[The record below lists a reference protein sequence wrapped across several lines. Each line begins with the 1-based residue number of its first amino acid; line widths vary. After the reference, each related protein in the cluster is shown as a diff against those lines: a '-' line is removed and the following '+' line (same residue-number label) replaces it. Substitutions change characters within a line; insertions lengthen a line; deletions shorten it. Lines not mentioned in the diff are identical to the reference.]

1 MYSIIVH
8 GGVGAVPHGKEE
20 TVIAGVREAALAGK
34 VVLAGGGS
42 SLDAVEAAIRVL
54 EDNPPFNSGTGSV
67 LTFDGEVEMD
77 VAVAVAYGP
86 ALGFGAIASIKN
98 IQHPTSLAHMVMEKT
113 DHVLLQGS
121 GAQEFARMMGI
132 APHNPI
138 TEERRVQ
145 WREYRER
152 FLRGDAGDWPKLKA
166 LMKEDQEFMHGTVG
180 AVAVDKKGEVT
191 AGTSTGGVFLKLLG
205 RVGDT
210 PLPGAGTYATKFGG
224 ASSTGLG
231 EGMMRTLI
239 TKTACDFMRMG
250 LDAHGA
256 ASGAVN
262 MLSNILGT
270 KAGIIV
276 ADNQGGVSF
285 AQNTS
290 QMAHTYFKKG
300 MSEPVAGL

>member
-8 GGVGAVPHGKEE
+8 GGVGAVPHDKEE
-20 TVIAGVREAALAGK
+20 AVIAGVREAALTGK

-42 SLDAVEAAIRVL
+42 SLDAVETAIKVL
-54 EDNPPFNSGTGSV
+54 EDNPLFNAGTGSV

-77 VAVAVAYGP
+77 AAVAYGP
-86 ALGFGAIASIKN
+86 ALGFGAIADIKN
-98 IQHPTSLAHMVMEKT
+98 IQHPISLARMVMEKT
-113 DHVLLQGS
+113 DHVLLQGA

-132 APHNPI
+132 APHNPV

-166 LMKEDQEFMHGTVG
+166 LMKEHPEFMHGTVG
-180 AVAVDKKGEVT
+180 AVAVDEKGGVT

-210 PLPGAGTYATKFGG
+210 PLPGAGTYATTFGG

-231 EGMMRTLI
+231 ESMMRTLI

-250 LDAHGA
+250 LDAQGA
-256 ASGAVN
+256 ASSAVN

-270 KAGIIV
+270 EAGIV
-276 ADNQGGVSF
+276 VVDNQGGVGF
-285 AQNTS
+285 AQNTP
-290 QMAHTYFKKG
+290 QMAYAYFKRG

>member
-8 GGVGAVPHGKEE
+8 GGVGAVPHDKEE
-20 TVIAGVREAALAGK
+20 AVIAGVREAALTGK

-42 SLDAVEAAIRVL
+42 SLDAVETAIKVL
-54 EDNPPFNSGTGSV
+54 EDNPLFNAGTGSV

-77 VAVAVAYGP
+77 AAVAYGP
-86 ALGFGAIASIKN
+86 ALGFGAIAGIKN
-98 IQHPTSLAHMVMEKT
+98 IQHPISLARMVMEKT
-113 DHVLLQGS
+113 DHVLLQGA

-132 APHNPI
+132 APHNPV

-166 LMKEDQEFMHGTVG
+166 LMKEHPEFMHGTVG
-180 AVAVDKKGEVT
+180 AVAVDEKGGVT

-210 PLPGAGTYATKFGG
+210 PLPGAGTYATTFGG

-231 EGMMRTLI
+231 ESMMRTLI

-250 LDAHGA
+250 LDAQGA
-256 ASGAVN
+256 ASSAVN

-270 KAGIIV
+270 EAGIIV
-276 ADNQGGVSF
+276 VDNQGGVGF
-285 AQNTS
+285 ARNTP
-290 QMAHTYFKKG
+290 QMAYAYFKQG

>member
-8 GGVGAVPHGKEE
+8 GGVGAVPDNQQEA
-20 TVIAGVREAALAGK
+20 VIAGVRQAVVVARPLLADGR
-34 VVLAGGGS
+34 S
-42 SLDAVEAAIRVL
+42 SLDAVEAAIKVL
-54 EDNPPFNSGTGSV
+54 EDNPLFNSGTGSV

-77 VAVAVAYGP
+77 AAVAWGP
-86 ALGFGAIASIKN
+86 TLAFGAIAGIKN
-98 IQHPTSLAHMVMEKT
+98 IQHPISLARMVMEKT

-121 GAQEFARMMGI
+121 GAQEFARMMGV
-132 APHNPI
+132 APHNPV

-152 FLRGDAGDWPKLKA
+152 FLQGDAGDWPKLCE
-166 LMKEDQEFMHGTVG
+166 LLKEHPEFLHGTVG
-180 AVAVDKKGEVT
+180 AVAVDERGDVA

-231 EGMMRTLI
+231 ESMMRTLI

-250 LDAHGA
+250 LDAQGA

-262 MLSNILGT
+262 MLTNILGT
-270 KAGIIV
+270 EAGIIV
-276 ADNQGGVSF
+276 VDSHGGIGF
-285 AQNTS
+285 AKNS
-290 QMAHTYFKKG
+290 PQMARAWFKEG
-300 MSEPVAGL
+300 MSEPVAEL

>member
-8 GGVGAVPHGKEE
+8 GGVGAVSHDKEKA
-20 TVIAGVREAALAGK
+20 VIAGVRGAVIAASN
-34 VVLAGGGS
+34 VLASSGS
-42 SLDAVEAAIRVL
+42 SLDAVEAAIKVL
-54 EDNPPFNSGTGSV
+54 EDNPLFNSGTGSV

-77 VAVAVAYGP
+77 AAVAYGP
-86 ALGFGAIASIKN
+86 ALGFGAIAGIKN
-98 IQHPTSLAHMVMEKT
+98 IQHPISLARMVMEKT

-132 APHNPI
+132 APHNPV
-138 TEERRVQ
+138 TEERRNQ
-145 WREYRER
+145 WRKYREK
-152 FLRGDAGDWPKLKA
+152 FLRGDAGDWPKLRA
-166 LMKEDQEFMHGTVG
+166 LMKEHPEFMHGTVG
-180 AVAVDKKGEVT
+180 AVAMDEKGSVT

-231 EGMMRTLI
+231 ESMMRVLI

-250 LDAHGA
+250 LDAQGA

-270 KAGIIV
+270 EAGIIV
-276 ADNQGGVSF
+276 VDNQGGVGF
-285 AQNTS
+285 AQNTP
-290 QMAHTYFKKG
+290 QMVHAYFKQG

>member
-8 GGVGAVPHGKEE
+8 GGVGVVPSEKQEAVLTGVKEG
-20 TVIAGVREAALAGK
+20 VMAGVDI
-34 VVLAGGGS
+34 LAGGGF
-42 SLDAVEAAIRVL
+42 SLDAVEAAIKVL
-54 EDNPPFNSGTGSV
+54 EDNSLFNSGTGSV

-77 VAVAVAYGP
+77 AAVAYGP
-86 ALGFGAIASIKN
+86 TLGFGAIAGIKN
-98 IQHPTSLAHMVMEKT
+98 IQHPISLARMVMEKT
-113 DHVLLQGS
+113 AHVLLQGS

-132 APHNPI
+132 APHNPA

-145 WREYRER
+145 WREYREK
-152 FLRGDAGDWPKLKA
+152 FLRGDTGDWPKLRS
-166 LMKEDQEFMHGTVG
+166 LMKEHPEFMHGTVG
-180 AVAVDKKGEVT
+180 AVAVDDRGEVA

-231 EGMMRTLI
+231 ESMMRTLI

-250 LDAHGA
+250 LDAQGA

-270 KAGIIV
+270 EAGIIV
-276 ADNQGGVSF
+276 VDSQGGVGF
-285 AQNTS
+285 AQNTA
-290 QMAHTYFKKG
+290 QMAHAYFKEG
-300 MSEPVAGL
+300 MLQPVAEV

>member
-8 GGVGAVPHGKEE
+8 GGVGAVSHDKEAA
-20 TVIAGVREAALAGK
+20 VIAGVREAVKAGGD
-34 VVLAGGGS
+34 VLASSGS
-42 SLDAVEAAIRVL
+42 SLDAVETAINIL
-54 EDNPPFNSGTGSV
+54 EDNPLFNCGTGSV
-67 LTFDGEVEMD
+67 LTFDGDVEMD
-77 VAVAVAYGP
+77 AAVAYGP
-86 ALGFGAIASIKN
+86 GLGFGAIAGIKN
-98 IQHPTSLAHMVMEKT
+98 IQHPISLARMVMEKT
-113 DHVLLQGS
+113 DHVLLQGG

-138 TEERRVQ
+138 TEERRIQ
-145 WREYRER
+145 WRAYREK

-166 LMKEDQEFMHGTVG
+166 LMKEHPEFMHGTVG
-180 AVAVDKKGEVT
+180 AVAMDEKGEVA
-191 AGTSTGGVFLKLLG
+191 AGTSTGGVFLKMLG

-231 EGMMRTLI
+231 ESMMRTLI

-250 LDAHGA
+250 LDAQGA

-270 KAGIIV
+270 EAGIIV
-276 ADNQGGVSF
+276 IDNQGGVGF
-285 AQNTS
+285 AQNS
-290 QMAHTYFKKG
+290 PQMAHAYFKKG

>member
-8 GGVGAVPHGKEE
+8 GGVGAVSHDKEKA
-20 TVIAGVREAALAGK
+20 VIAGVRGAVIAGSD
-34 VVLAGGGS
+34 VLGSSGS
-42 SLDAVEAAIRVL
+42 SLDAVEAAIKVL
-54 EDNPPFNSGTGSV
+54 EDNPLFNSGTGSV

-77 VAVAVAYGP
+77 AAVAYGP
-86 ALGFGAIASIKN
+86 ALGFGAIAGIKN
-98 IQHPTSLAHMVMEKT
+98 IQHPISLARMVMEKT

-132 APHNPI
+132 APHNPV
-138 TEERRVQ
+138 TEERRNQ
-145 WREYRER
+145 WRKYREK

-166 LMKEDQEFMHGTVG
+166 LMKEHPEFLHGTVG
-180 AVAVDKKGEVT
+180 AVAMDEKGSVT

-231 EGMMRTLI
+231 ESMMRVLI

-250 LDAHGA
+250 LDAQGA

-270 KAGIIV
+270 EAGIIV
-276 ADNQGGVSF
+276 VDNQGGVGF
-285 AQNTS
+285 AQNTP
-290 QMAHTYFKKG
+290 QMVHGYFKQG
-300 MSEPVAGL
+300 MSEPVTGL

>member
-8 GGVGAVPHGKEE
+8 GGVGVVPSDKQES
-20 TVIAGVREAALAGK
+20 VIAGVRSAVAAGSD
-34 VVLAGGGS
+34 VLEGGGS
-42 SLDAVEAAIRVL
+42 SLDAVETAIRVL
-54 EDNPPFNSGTGSV
+54 EDDPLFNSGTGSV

-77 VAVAVAYGP
+77 AAVAYGP
-86 ALGFGAIASIKN
+86 SLGFGAIAGIKN
-98 IQHPTSLAHMVMEKT
+98 IQHPISLARMVMEKT
-113 DHVLLQGS
+113 DHVLLQGA

-132 APHNPI
+132 APHNPV

-145 WREYRER
+145 WREYREK

-166 LMKEDQEFMHGTVG
+166 LMKEHPEFMHGTVG
-180 AVAVDKKGEVT
+180 AVAVDEQGEVT

-210 PLPGAGTYATKFGG
+210 PLPGAGTYATTFGG

-231 EGMMRTLI
+231 ESMMRTLI

-250 LDAHGA
+250 LDAQGA

-270 KAGIIV
+270 EAGIIV
-276 ADNQGGVSF
+276 VDNQGGVGF
-285 AQNTS
+285 AQNSS
-290 QMAHTYFKKG
+290 QMAHAWFKKG

>member
-8 GGVGAVPHGKEE
+8 GGVGAVSHDKEE
-20 TVIAGVREAALAGK
+20 AVIAGVRGAVKAGSD
-34 VVLAGGGS
+34 VLASSGS
-42 SLDAVEAAIRVL
+42 SLDAVETAIKIL
-54 EDNPPFNSGTGSV
+54 EDNPLFNCGTGSV

-77 VAVAVAYGP
+77 AAVAYGP
-86 ALGFGAIASIKN
+86 ALGFGAIAGIKN
-98 IQHPTSLAHMVMEKT
+98 IQHPISLARMVMEKT

-145 WREYRER
+145 WREYREK

-166 LMKEDQEFMHGTVG
+166 LMKEHPEFMHGTVG
-180 AVAVDKKGEVT
+180 AVAVDEKGEVT

-231 EGMMRTLI
+231 ESMMRTLI

-250 LDAHGA
+250 LDAQGA
-256 ASGAVN
+256 SSGAVN
-262 MLSNILGT
+262 MLSNILRT
-270 KAGIIV
+270 EAGIIV
-276 ADNQGGVSF
+276 VDNQGGVGF
-285 AQNTS
+285 AQNTP
-290 QMAHTYFKKG
+290 QMAHAYFKKG

>member
-1 MYSIIVH
+1 
-8 GGVGAVPHGKEE
+8 
-20 TVIAGVREAALAGK
+20 
-34 VVLAGGGS
+34 
-42 SLDAVEAAIRVL
+42 
-54 EDNPPFNSGTGSV
+54 
-67 LTFDGEVEMD
+67 
-77 VAVAVAYGP
+77 
-86 ALGFGAIASIKN
+86 
-98 IQHPTSLAHMVMEKT
+98 MVMEKT

-138 TEERRVQ
+138 TEERRAQ
-145 WREYRER
+145 WREYREK

-166 LMKEDQEFMHGTVG
+166 LMKEHPEFMHGTVG
-180 AVAVDKKGEVT
+180 AVAVDEKGEVT

-231 EGMMRTLI
+231 ESMMRTLI

-250 LDAHGA
+250 LDAQGA

-270 KAGIIV
+270 EAGIIV
-276 ADNQGGVSF
+276 VDSQGGVGF
-285 AQNTS
+285 AQNTA
-290 QMAHTYFKKG
+290 QMAHAYFREG
-300 MSEPVAGL
+300 MQEPVAEL

>member
-8 GGVGAVPHGKEE
+8 GGVGAVSHDKEE
-20 TVIAGVREAALAGK
+20 AVIAGVRGAVIAGSD
-34 VVLAGGGS
+34 VLGSSGS
-42 SLDAVEAAIRVL
+42 SLDAVEAAIKVL
-54 EDNPPFNSGTGSV
+54 EDNPLFNSGTGSV

-77 VAVAVAYGP
+77 AAVAYGP
-86 ALGFGAIASIKN
+86 ALGFGAIAGIKN
-98 IQHPTSLAHMVMEKT
+98 IQHPISLARMVMEKT

-121 GAQEFARMMGI
+121 GSQEFARMMGI
-132 APHNPI
+132 APHNPV
-138 TEERRVQ
+138 TEERRNQ
-145 WREYRER
+145 WRKYREK
-152 FLRGDAGDWPKLKA
+152 FLRGDAGDWPKLRA
-166 LMKEDQEFMHGTVG
+166 LMKEHPEFMHGTVG
-180 AVAVDKKGEVT
+180 AVAMDEKGSVT

-231 EGMMRTLI
+231 ESMMRVLI

-250 LDAHGA
+250 LDAQGA

-270 KAGIIV
+270 EAGIIV
-276 ADNQGGVSF
+276 VDNQGGVGF
-285 AQNTS
+285 AQNTP
-290 QMAHTYFKKG
+290 QMVHAYFKQG

>member
-8 GGVGAVPHGKEE
+8 GGVGAVSHDKEAA
-20 TVIAGVREAALAGK
+20 VIAGVRQAVIAGSD
-34 VVLAGGGS
+34 VLASGGS
-42 SLDAVEAAIRVL
+42 SLDAVETAINIL
-54 EDNPPFNSGTGSV
+54 EDNPLFNCGTGSV
-67 LTFDGEVEMD
+67 LTFDGDVEMD
-77 VAVAVAYGP
+77 AAVAYGP
-86 ALGFGAIASIKN
+86 GLGFGAIAGIKN
-98 IQHPTSLAHMVMEKT
+98 IQHPISLARMVMEKT
-113 DHVLLQGS
+113 DHVLLQGG

-138 TEERRVQ
+138 TEERRIQ
-145 WREYRER
+145 WRAYREK

-166 LMKEDQEFMHGTVG
+166 LMKEHPEFMHGTVG
-180 AVAVDKKGEVT
+180 AVAMDEKGEVA
-191 AGTSTGGVFLKLLG
+191 AGTSTGGVFLKMLG

-231 EGMMRTLI
+231 ESMMRTLI

-250 LDAHGA
+250 LDAQGA

-270 KAGIIV
+270 EAGIIV
-276 ADNQGGVSF
+276 IDNQGGVGF
-285 AQNTS
+285 AQNS
-290 QMAHTYFKKG
+290 PQMAHAYFKKG